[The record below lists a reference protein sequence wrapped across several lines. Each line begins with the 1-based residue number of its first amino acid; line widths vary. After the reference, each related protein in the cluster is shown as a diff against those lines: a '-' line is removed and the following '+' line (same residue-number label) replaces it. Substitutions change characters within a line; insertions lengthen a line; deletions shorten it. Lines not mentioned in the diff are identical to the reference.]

1 MKTVNQ
7 ISYLV
12 CSCFRLF
19 VFFVVFGSILPSNL
33 LAKGEAKIPSPQR
46 EFRAAWV
53 ATVANIDWPSKRG
66 LSSAEQQQ
74 ELIAIL
80 DRAVELNLNA
90 IIFQV
95 RPHCDA
101 LYASE
106 LEPWSEYLTGTMGQP
121 PQPFYDPLEFA
132 VAEAHRRGLELHA
145 WFNPYRA
152 LHPGSKGELA
162 ATHVSNTKPHI
173 VRKYGKHLWL
183 DPGEADSVEHNVAV
197 ILDVVKRYD
206 VDGIHFDDYF
216 YPYQIKDDDKK
227 LVPFPDDRSWQ
238 QAQAAGNT
246 LDRDDWRRQNVDRL
260 IHRLA
265 DEIHKA
271 KPHVKFGIS
280 PFGIWRPGYPPQI
293 KGFDAYASLYADA
306 KKWWNEG
313 WVDYLTPQL
322 YWKIEK
328 TSQSYPV
335 LMQWWHEQN
344 RQQRHLW
351 IGNYTS
357 RVALEELGNW
367 TPSEITRQIELTRA
381 HPGATGNVHFSMKA
395 LMDDSRG
402 MAAALKDGPYC
413 KPALVPASPWLRD
426 ESPMLPTLQLKNS
439 ADKQTVSFATSDDKA
454 PWLWVVRT
462 LTNDQWKIEIYPGH
476 VNGCAIDADG
486 NSPSPKKIAVS
497 AVSRTGVEGPMAA
510 LDLKP

>member
-1 MKTVNQ
+1 M
-7 ISYLV
+7 
-12 CSCFRLF
+12 
-19 VFFVVFGSILPSNL
+19 LPSCL
-33 LAKGEAKIPSPQR
+33 SAEETEEVPSPQR

-53 ATVANIDWPSKRG
+53 ATVANIDWPSQRG
-66 LSSAEQQQ
+66 LSSAKQQQ

-152 LHPGSKGELA
+152 LHPGSQGELA
-162 ATHVSNTKPHI
+162 ATHVSKTKPHI

-183 DPGEADSVEHNVAV
+183 DPGEPDAVEHNVAV
-197 ILDVVKRYD
+197 ILDVVSRYD

-216 YPYQIKDDDKK
+216 YPYQIKDDKK
-227 LVPFPDDRSWQ
+227 QLVPFPDDRSWQ

-260 IHRLA
+260 IQRLS
-265 DEIHKA
+265 DEIHQV
-271 KPHVKFGIS
+271 KPWVKFGIS
-280 PFGIWRPGYPPQI
+280 PFGIWRPGHPPQI
-293 KGFDAYASLYADA
+293 QGFDAYASLYADA
-306 KKWWNEG
+306 KKWWNQG

-322 YWKIEK
+322 YWKIE
-328 TSQSYPV
+328 SPGQSYPV

-344 RQQRHLW
+344 QKHRHLW

-357 RVALEELGNW
+357 RVSIEELGNW
-367 TPSEITRQIELTRA
+367 PTSEITQQIELTRA

-395 LMDDSRG
+395 LMDDRRG
-402 MAAALKDGPYC
+402 MAKALKDGPYG
-413 KPALVPASPWLRD
+413 KPALVPASSWLSD
-426 ESPMLPTLQLKNS
+426 ESPGLPTLQLKKT
-439 ADKQTVSFATSDDKA
+439 AGKRAVSFVSSDDKA

-462 LTNDQWKIEIYPGH
+462 FTDDHWKIEVSPGH
-476 VNGCAIDADG
+476 VNGWAIDADG

-497 AVSRTGVEGPMAA
+497 AVSRTGVEGPMAT
-510 LDLKP
+510 LDLK